1 MYCTN
6 THIHKT
12 KRKNTTTAAFNQ
24 NITLFH
30 TTDWSKKSGNPAT
43 KFFKLKRP
51 VLKIHIGYIRS
62 LKCFSVLICF
72 LYLQLTERCW
82 ILKCFFLSA
91 YILGRKYS
99 FIAVGRFYR
108 KCTRRVLGTSPRERK
123 IFPEHSG
130 DPEIAAWQEF
140 HHKYRCS
147 FTKTEPLK
155 KQ

>member
-12 KRKNTTTAAFNQ
+12 KRKKHNHSCFQSKHNFIPYNRLKQKVRKSSNKIFQAQASSSENTYRVYT
-24 NITLFH
+24 ITEMLLSVNMFSLSP
-30 TTDWSKKSGNPAT
+30 TNWAMLNFEM
-43 KFFKLKRP
+43 FF
-51 VLKIHIGYIRS
+51 
-62 LKCFSVLICF
+62 F
-72 LYLQLTERCW
+72 
-82 ILKCFFLSA
+82 SA

-108 KCTRRVLGTSPRERK
+108 KCTRRVLGTSPQERK